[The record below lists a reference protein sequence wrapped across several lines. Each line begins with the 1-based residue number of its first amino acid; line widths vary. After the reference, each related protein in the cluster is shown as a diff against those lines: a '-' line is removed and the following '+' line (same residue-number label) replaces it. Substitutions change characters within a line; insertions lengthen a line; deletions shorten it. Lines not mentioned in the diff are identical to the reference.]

1 VTRILSCLALAVV
14 CALPASAQVAVRADV
29 LHTMAG
35 SAVADG
41 VVVIGRDGKVER
53 VGPAASTPVPKGYRV
68 LRARVATPGLIDA
81 HTVVGLA
88 GALNQPH
95 DQMQLDR
102 SAPLQPELR
111 ALDAYNPRE
120 VLVEWVRNHGT
131 TTLHTGH
138 APGALL
144 SGQTMI
150 VKTRPGPVEDVV
162 IEPAAMLAVTL
173 GPQGLAETG
182 KAPGTRA
189 KSVAMLRSELVKARE
204 HVTQAGTG
212 DEKRPARDLRLE
224 ALARVVRREQ
234 PLLVTADRLVDLHA
248 ALRLAREFDIRLVL
262 DGAAE
267 AYLLLDAIKAAGVP
281 VLLHPMMRRGVGES
295 ENMSTATASALRE
308 AGVPSPCR
316 AATRATCRRRAWCCS
331 RRRLPPRVASPSSR
345 RSRASPS
352 TPRASS
358 ASTAAWARSKPART
372 ATWHSTTATPS
383 STRRAWSAWSS
394 TAGGQRRPALTIP
407 AGG

>member
-1 VTRILSCLALAVV
+1 VTRIVSFLALAMAI
-14 CALPASAQVAVRADV
+14 ALPASAQVAVRAET

-35 SAVADG
+35 PAVKDG
-41 VVVIGRDGKVER
+41 VVVIGRDGTIER
-53 VGPAASTPVPKGYRV
+53 IGPAASTPIPKDYRV

-95 DQMQLDR
+95 DQMQLER
-102 SAPLQPELR
+102 SAPLLPELR

-150 VKTRPGPVEDVV
+150 VKTRPGAVEDVV

-173 GPQGLAETG
+173 GPQGLAESG

-189 KSVAMLRSELVKARE
+189 KSVAMLRSELVKTRE
-204 HVTQAGTG
+204 HVARAGAAEDT
-212 DEKRPARDLRLE
+212 RPARDLRQE
-224 ALARVVRREQ
+224 ALARVVRKEQ

-281 VLLHPMMRRGVGES
+281 VFLHPMMRRGVGES
-295 ENMSTATASALRE
+295 ENMST
-308 AGVPSPCR
+308 
-316 AATRATCRRRAWCCS
+316 
-331 RRRLPPRVASPSSR
+331 
-345 RSRASPS
+345 
-352 TPRASS
+352 
-358 ASTAAWARSKPART
+358 STAAALRDAGIPFALQSGYESYVPKTRVVLFEAAIAAARGLTFEQALASITIDAARILGIDRRVGSLEPGKDGDV
-372 ATWHSTTATPS
+372 ALYDGDPFEYTTRVT
-383 STRRAWSAWSS
+383 
-394 TAGGQRRPALTIP
+394 GVVIDGQVVSEDAH
-407 AGG
+407 

>member
-1 VTRILSCLALAVV
+1 VTRIVVSLALATAI
-14 CALPASAQVAVRADV
+14 ALPASAQVAVRADI

-35 SAVADG
+35 AAVKDG
-41 VVVIGRDGKVER
+41 VVVVGRDGKIER
-53 VGPAASTPVPKGYRV
+53 IGPAALTPIPKDYRV

-308 AGVPSPCR
+308 AGVPFALQSGYEGYVPKTR
-316 AATRATCRRRAWCCS
+316 VVLFEAAIAAARGLTFEQALASITIDAARILGIDRRVGSLEAGKDGDVALYDGDPFEYTTR
-331 RRRLPPRVASPSSR
+331 VV
-345 RSRASPS
+345 
-352 TPRASS
+352 
-358 ASTAAWARSKPART
+358 
-372 ATWHSTTATPS
+372 
-383 STRRAWSAWSS
+383 
-394 TAGGQRRPALTIP
+394 GVVIDGQVVSEDPH
-407 AGG
+407 

>member
-1 VTRILSCLALAVV
+1 
-14 CALPASAQVAVRADV
+14 
-29 LHTMAG
+29 MAG

-53 VGPAASTPVPKGYRV
+53 VGPAASTPSPKGYRV

-102 SAPLQPELR
+102 SAPLLPELR

-162 IEPAAMLAVTL
+162 IEPAAMLAMTL
-173 GPQGLAETG
+173 GPEVSQNFGNRG
-182 KAPGTRA
+182 GTRA
-189 KSVAMLRSELVKARE
+189 RNVAMLRAKLI
-204 HVTQAGTG
+204 
-212 DEKRPARDLRLE
+212 E
-224 ALARVVRREQ
+224 AQNYA
-234 PLLVTADRLVDLHA
+234 
-248 ALRLAREFDIRLVL
+248 
-262 DGAAE
+262 
-267 AYLLLDAIKAAGVP
+267 
-281 VLLHPMMRRGVGES
+281 
-295 ENMSTATASALRE
+295 
-308 AGVPSPCR
+308 
-316 AATRATCRRRAWCCS
+316 RRRSSDTAQAVPATSTSTSSPPCS
-331 RRRLPPRVASPSSR
+331 IDECPRSSPPSAPPRSSR
-345 RSRASPS
+345 RSGSPAGVRV
-352 TPRASS
+352 PHR
-358 ASTAAWARSKPART
+358 
-372 ATWHSTTATPS
+372 
-383 STRRAWSAWSS
+383 SS
-394 TAGGQRRPALTIP
+394 TALPNRTW
-407 AGG
+407 